1 MTQYPFELAMLT
13 VLFTNRKLP
22 IADTLVSIVDFWQQ

>member
-13 VLFTNRKLP
+13 ILFTNRNFP
-22 IADTLVSIVDFWQQ
+22 IADTLVSTVDVWQQ